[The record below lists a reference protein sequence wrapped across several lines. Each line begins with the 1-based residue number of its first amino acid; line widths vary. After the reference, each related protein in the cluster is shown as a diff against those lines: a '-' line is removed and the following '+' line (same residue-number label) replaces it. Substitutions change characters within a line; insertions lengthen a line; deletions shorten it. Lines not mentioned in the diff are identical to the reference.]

1 MLGRAVSRRAETAIR
16 AALGASRRR
25 LLAGSLIE
33 ASAIS
38 FFAAGIGLLFF
49 AWLRAPLATL
59 IPGNFRDQ
67 LGFSQP
73 RFDAPLAFF
82 VFGAATLCAL
92 LCSAI
97 PGLPGSAG
105 RDPGLLRDGSRS
117 AGPGRRVSRALS
129 GLVAGEVA
137 LALTLLSG
145 AALFALHFWRLER
158 RDLGL
163 RSKEVLTLQ
172 LALPGNDDGP
182 RRSARVAE
190 ILAAVRSVP
199 GVASVGA
206 TTVNPLAG
214 GTWVSAIEVEGVSAP
229 DDRSQFL
236 ANYRQITPGLVA
248 SLGMTLREGRDI
260 AEKDAADQPPAALV
274 SESLARRFWPR
285 QSALG
290 KRLRVAQRGTGAWRT
305 IVGVV
310 SDVADA
316 GEVRDAWYLPYAQT
330 AGVPGSEEIHLM
342 VRAAAGIE
350 PSSLGNAVAHA
361 IARVDRRL
369 AAFHVRSQEIVRR
382 EVLSRERFGSALI
395 AVLAS
400 FGMCIAIV
408 GAYAVATF
416 RVERRRREIGVRLA
430 LGARHAQVI
439 SSALAEGLR
448 PVAVGLAAGIL
459 LTFAQT
465 AVLRGLVP
473 GLPALPGLAALAIAG
488 GLALATALGLLVPSW
503 RAARTDPVAAL
514 RGE

>member
-1 MLGRAVSRRAETAIR
+1 
-16 AALGASRRR
+16 
-25 LLAGSLIE
+25 
-33 ASAIS
+33 
-38 FFAAGIGLLFF
+38 
-49 AWLRAPLATL
+49 
-59 IPGNFRDQ
+59 
-67 LGFSQP
+67 
-73 RFDAPLAFF
+73 
-82 VFGAATLCAL
+82 
-92 LCSAI
+92 
-97 PGLPGSAG
+97 
-105 RDPGLLRDGSRS
+105 
-117 AGPGRRVSRALS
+117 
-129 GLVAGEVA
+129 
-137 LALTLLSG
+137 
-145 AALFALHFWRLER
+145 
-158 RDLGL
+158 
-163 RSKEVLTLQ
+163 
-172 LALPGNDDGP
+172 
-182 RRSARVAE
+182 
-190 ILAAVRSVP
+190 
-199 GVASVGA
+199 
-206 TTVNPLAG
+206 VNPLAG

-260 AEKDAADQPPAALV
+260 AEKDAADQPPAAVV